1 LDVAPI
7 PGVAIGEITAETAGA
22 LAAAG
27 ADFVAVSGTVWN
39 AGDREAATV
48 AAPAAAIAPC

>member
-27 ADFVAVSGTVWN
+27 ADFVAVSGTV
-39 AGDREAATV
+39 
-48 AAPAAAIAPC
+48 